1 MDIPVYIS
9 MTSMFRRQDRLF
21 ICLKSILN
29 QSYIPNKIYIYLSED
44 KSFFD
49 DGFKDK
55 KITNESLLT
64 LISENEIYEVI
75 WGKDIGSYG
84 KLLPLLKRKWE
95 EDCLIIT
102 LDDDTVYDYDLIK
115 NLVNDYK
122 KNNCLI
128 NYRGLKPD
136 INNINDLYNFHYLK
150 RNDMKNDKCL
160 FNFATGKG
168 GILYHPSFF
177 HRTKDLVFNE
187 DIYGSLCKTAD
198 DVWFYLVRIA
208 NNIDCYLG
216 NKHWLKQ
223 DIHDPVGLCSI
234 NNKNDSQKNNEQVR
248 KVTKKLIELGFF

>member
-9 MTSMFRRQDRLF
+9 MTSMFRRQGRLF
-21 ICLKSILN
+21 ECLKNILK
-29 QSYIPNKIYIYLSED
+29 QSYKPTKIFIYLSED
-44 KSFFD
+44 ASFFD

-102 LDDDTVYDYDLIK
+102 FDDDTVYDYDLIK
-115 NLVNDYK
+115 NLVSDYK
-122 KNNCLI
+122 KNKCLI
-128 NYRGLKPD
+128 NYRGRKMHVESIKELQTFD
-136 INNINDLYNFHYLK
+136 YLK
-150 RNDMKNDKCL
+150 GEKRDNYKNL
-160 FNFATGKG
+160 FNFPTGKG

-177 HRTKDLVFNE
+177 HGTKDLVFNE
-187 DIYGSLCKTAD
+187 DIYGSICKTND

-208 NNIDCYLG
+208 NNVDCYID
-216 NKHWLKQ
+216 NKAWLKQ
-223 DIHDPVGLCSI
+223 DNHDPVGLWSI
-234 NNKNDSQKNNEQVR
+234 NGENNCQKNNIQVIS
-248 KVTKKLIELGFF
+248 VTKKFIELGYL